1 MLLILI
7 KLLDEPKRKYIYEV
21 RDPVFEDMPFS
32 VEEMALIDTQEMQ
45 RLRKIKQLGLTY
57 LVYPGAQH
65 TRFEHSLACA
75 HLIRVIQQKSDLQV
89 DENYIDILRFTSL
102 LHDIGHAAFSHVLEY
117 AIPDLP
123 KHDDMTVK
131 MINGKFE
138 LETDSDL
145 PCIKD
150 VLDNNMRKKIIDHL
164 NKTSLVGDLV
174 GGPIDV
180 DILEYLKRDSFY
192 CGVPYGNYDSRILSK
207 FVNVGKDI
215 YLTNSRDTISSLINL
230 FNARFHMF
238 EAVYQHHAVLCAEL
252 MLSTTISRGIRE
264 GLFGY
269 EDLYRMGDAEVINY
283 LACNTKN
290 DVTKKMLTRVLYRRL
305 YKRAYIVPSSD
316 KSRNLL
322 DKIDEIKKSPGKYD
336 VFVNKIIKGA
346 HKYGSRPDNSKILI
360 YLPKRAQFKEINEL
374 YLQDDNGTRHKLSDL
389 APKFANEIQGKYE
402 ELWKFYVFV
411 SEEKLR
417 DSIGQSCH
425 DILGIPSMG
434 ERQPYQTSTAKE
446 EDN

>member
-1 MLLILI
+1 M
-7 KLLDEPKRKYIYEV
+7 LDEPKRKYVYEV

-117 AIPDLP
+117 AIPDMP

-138 LETDSDL
+138 LETDSNL
-145 PCIKD
+145 PRIKD

-164 NKTSLVGDLV
+164 EKTSLVGDLV

-180 DILEYLKRDSFY
+180 DMLEYLKRDSFY

-207 FVNVGKDI
+207 FTNIGEDF
-215 YLTNSRDTISSLINL
+215 YLRNSRDTISSLVNL
-230 FNARFHMF
+230 LNARFHMF
-238 EAVYQHHAVLCAEL
+238 EAVYQHHTVLCAEL
-252 MLSTTISRGIRE
+252 MLSTTIKWGIRE
-264 GLFGY
+264 GIFGY
-269 EDLYRMGDAEVINY
+269 EDLYRMGDAEVINC
-283 LACNTKN
+283 LSSKTEN
-290 DVTKKMLTRVLYRRL
+290 DVTKKLLSRVVYRRL
-305 YKRAYIVPSSD
+305 YKRAYIVPFSD
-316 KSRNLL
+316 RSRDLL
-322 DKIDEIKKSPGKYD
+322 NKIEGIKKSPIKYD
-336 VFVNKIIKGA
+336 ELVDKIIKNA
-346 HKYGSRPDNSKILI
+346 RKYGSRPDNSKILI
-360 YLPKRAQFKEINEL
+360 YLPKIVQLKEINEL
-374 YLQDDNGTRHKLSDL
+374 YLQDDSGNRHKLSEL
-389 APKFANEIQGKYE
+389 APTFANELQGKYE

-411 SEEKLR
+411 SEEKISN
-417 DSIGQSCH
+417 SIGQSCH
-425 DILGIPSMG
+425 DIFGIPSIAK
-434 ERQPYQTSTAKE
+434 RQPTQTSTTKE
-446 EDN
+446 NDN

>member
-1 MLLILI
+1 LKKTCFNGNKINITILSKILYIIELLLILI

-21 RDPVFEDMPFS
+21 RD
-32 VEEMALIDTQEMQ
+32 
-45 RLRKIKQLGLTY
+45 
-57 LVYPGAQH
+57 
-65 TRFEHSLACA
+65 HSLACA
-75 HLIRVIQQKSDLQV
+75 HLIRVIQQKSDIQV

-123 KHDDMTVK
+123 KHEDMTVK

-138 LETDSDL
+138 LETDSNL

-174 GGPIDV
+174 GGPIV
-180 DILEYLKRDSFY
+180 
-192 CGVPYGNYDSRILSK
+192 
-207 FVNVGKDI
+207 
-215 YLTNSRDTISSLINL
+215 
-230 FNARFHMF
+230 NARFHMF

-283 LACNTKN
+283 LAYNTKN

-322 DKIDEIKKSPGKYD
+322 DKIDEIKKSPSKYD

-346 HKYGSRPDNSKILI
+346 HKYGSRPDNSKVLI

-374 YLQDDNGTRHKLSDL
+374 YLQDDNGIRHKLSDL